1 MKRALLAVTKCV
13 VRFYAVSGYDMSSR
27 DNGSASDTYLKL
39 KMNDDEVSER
49 DIYQLDEPNPSF
61 YKMYDF
67 EATLPGTSPLS
78 I

>member
-1 MKRALLAVTKCV
+1 
-13 VRFYAVSGYDMSSR
+13 MSSR

-61 YKMYDF
+61 YKKYDF